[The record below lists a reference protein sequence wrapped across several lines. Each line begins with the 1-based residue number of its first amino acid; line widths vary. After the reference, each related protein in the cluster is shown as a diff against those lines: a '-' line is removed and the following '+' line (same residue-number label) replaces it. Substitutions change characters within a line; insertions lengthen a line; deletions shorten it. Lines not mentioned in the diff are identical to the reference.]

1 MFEHVALMLVIYS
14 FLERE
19 TMFVQILCGFVCSFN
34 LVFCFPRSE
43 GRERKGKERKEGR
56 KEGNCWTIGAALFL
70 VLLLSPIGFPKTLL
84 LKHCYGCHIASLW
97 GPCEHAYCCMEH
109 EGQSSVSSIPQPKPK
124 GRPKAKP
131 ADAAPP
137 LLPG

>member
-43 GRERKGKERKEGR
+43 GRERKGKEGRKEGR
-56 KEGNCWTIGAALFL
+56 K
-70 VLLLSPIGFPKTLL
+70 LLDDWRCVVSGPFVESYWLSKN
-84 LKHCYGCHIASLW
+84 IAT
-97 GPCEHAYCCMEH
+97 
-109 EGQSSVSSIPQPKPK
+109 
-124 GRPKAKP
+124 
-131 ADAAPP
+131 
-137 LLPG
+137 